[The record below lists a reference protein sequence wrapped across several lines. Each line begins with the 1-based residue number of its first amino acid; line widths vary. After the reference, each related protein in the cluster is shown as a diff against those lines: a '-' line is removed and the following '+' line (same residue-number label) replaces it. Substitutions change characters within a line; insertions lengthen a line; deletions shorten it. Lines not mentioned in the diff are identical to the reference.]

1 MGIDFKGKTYI
12 LDGAM
17 GTQLQQAGMRSGED
31 PNDYLLDHPDVVER
45 IHRRYVEAGS
55 DIIYA
60 PVFTVN
66 RYRIEQRGELIEDD
80 IRRLLAPGQKVKA
93 DMAAEG
99 REIFVALDMGPLGE
113 MVEPLGALTFEEA
126 YETYQRLVL
135 AGAKAGADLVVIETM
150 TDLYETKAAV
160 LAAKENCDLPVIV
173 SMSFDEGGRTFTG
186 TSLETMAL
194 QLEGLGVDAM
204 GINCSL
210 GPDQIYPMI
219 RQLQGYT
226 SLPVF
231 AKPNAGL
238 PDPATGEYDITEEDF
253 ARSMEPFI
261 KAGVN
266 MIGGCCGTSPEYI
279 GRLAEKIQEYDE
291 WKKLRDVASGNG
303 PEAQVSSFGDGIQY
317 ITSAEDITG
326 AEDIPPLKVSSRSR
340 AVTVDHVT
348 VIGERLNPT
357 GKKRM
362 KQALLDG
369 DFDYLLNQAID
380 QVDAG
385 AEILDVNVGVP
396 GLDEVAMMPKV
407 VKKVQSITDL
417 PLQIDSSNPAAIE
430 AALRVYNGKAIVNS
444 VNGEEKVMDQILPL
458 VKKYGAAVI
467 GLTLDDK
474 GIPGTAEER
483 FAIAERILQRALD
496 HGIPKQ
502 DVIIDCLTLTASA
515 QQKEVNETLRAVR
528 MVRERLGLHTAL
540 GVSNVSFGLP
550 LRPVINRTFL
560 TLAME
565 NGLDLPIINPNDED
579 MMASVYAFNVLK
591 NVDETAQAF
600 IERYTE
606 KKAICSIIDAGAQ
619 VALTSGGPGNTGG
632 AGSAGGPAGSGG
644 PSGAGGQGGPSG
656 AGGQSGSGSAGGT
669 AGAGSAS
676 SSGSTGARGAEHDIF
691 FAVERGLEKDTVTAV
706 NALLEDP
713 TEMEIVSGYMIPA
726 LDRVGKKFEDG
737 SLFLPQMLQAAQA
750 AQAGFEIIKDRLAGS
765 GEASVNLGE
774 VVIATVHGDIH
785 DIGKNIVKVIMDNY
799 GFHMIDLG
807 KNVPA
812 EEIVRTVKERGI
824 RLVGLSALMTTTLK
838 SMEETIAAVR
848 QAAPECRVMVGGAV
862 LTDSYAKQIG
872 ADYYCSDAMKSVEA
886 AQHVFGVSKS

>member
-31 PNDYLLDHPDVVER
+31 PNDYLLDHPAVVEG

-186 TSLETMAL
+186 TSLETMAW

-219 RQLQGYT
+219 RQLQDYT

-279 GRLAEKIQEYDE
+279 GRLAEKIQEYGRTALGKDSE
-291 WKKLRDVASGNG
+291 
-303 PEAQVSSFGDGIQY
+303 
-317 ITSAEDITG
+317 G

-407 VKKVQSITDL
+407 IKKVQSITDL

-483 FAIAERILQRALD
+483 FDIAERILQRALD
-496 HGIPKQ
+496 HGIPRQ

-606 KKAICSIIDAGAQ
+606 KKAICSIVSADAQ
-619 VALTSGGPGNTGG
+619 VALTSGGPG
-632 AGSAGGPAGSGG
+632 
-644 PSGAGGQGGPSG
+644 GAGGQSGSGGSGGPSG

-676 SSGSTGARGAEHDIF
+676 T
-691 FAVERGLEKDTVTAV
+691 
-706 NALLEDP
+706 
-713 TEMEIVSGYMIPA
+713 
-726 LDRVGKKFEDG
+726 
-737 SLFLPQMLQAAQA
+737 
-750 AQAGFEIIKDRLAGS
+750 
-765 GEASVNLGE
+765 
-774 VVIATVHGDIH
+774 
-785 DIGKNIVKVIMDNY
+785 
-799 GFHMIDLG
+799 
-807 KNVPA
+807 
-812 EEIVRTVKERGI
+812 
-824 RLVGLSALMTTTLK
+824 
-838 SMEETIAAVR
+838 
-848 QAAPECRVMVGGAV
+848 
-862 LTDSYAKQIG
+862 
-872 ADYYCSDAMKSVEA
+872 
-886 AQHVFGVSKS
+886 